1 MSPCP
6 DPRPSG
12 FDSTFWDLITPSHLD
27 LSPKSTSN
35 LDFTSTSTLTLDTFC
50 NLDERNSNKVLEV
63 VQTVVTGKSSVSS
76 VLSSEMAAERVEDVQ
91 QANAEVQATK
101 D

>member
-1 MSPCP
+1 MDSTI
-6 DPRPSG
+6 DLV
-12 FDSTFWDLITPSHLD
+12 STFWGIITPSHLGR
-27 LSPKSTSN
+27 STISTSISN
-35 LDFTSTSTLTLDTFC
+35 LTLIPVSWTDT
-50 NLDERNSNKVLEV
+50 DTDHERLNSNKVLEV

-76 VLSSEMAAERVEDVQ
+76 VLASEMAAERVEDVQ

>member
-1 MSPCP
+1 VNAGLDTFSTLKHTLGTPEP
-6 DPRPSG
+6 VLTSISERYRPR
-12 FDSTFWDLITPSHLD
+12 
-27 LSPKSTSN
+27 LSPSTP
-35 LDFTSTSTLTLDTFC
+35 FC
-50 NLDERNSNKVLEV
+50 NLDGRHSNKVLEV